1 MSVHAELVTRAD
13 HQPVCYAAAESTNAR
28 VKWMSL
34 ITNVVL
40 VGIAFGQVIYI
51 RSMLESGY

>member
-1 MSVHAELVTRAD
+1 LL
-13 HQPVCYAAAESTNAR
+13 AAAESTNSR

-51 RSMLESGY
+51 RSMLEGGY